1 MSDDAFLEVLAGCT
15 EACAGMDLSDDGW
28 KPPDGEYDVE
38 LSDVAVGTKEKE
50 GINNAW
56 VKPTFSVVDG
66 EFSGRTFTDYFWIEG
81 GMTDPSIS
89 VKNLCRL
96 ATCLSGSEVLNPIE
110 AAEICKAAVGE
121 FLTVEIYRTI
131 AKRGKNKGTTY
142 SNIRFLQRLEA
153 TEAPN
158 DEALD
163 VDAAV
168 AE

>member
-1 MSDDAFLEVLAGCT
+1 MSNDAFLEVLAGCT

-28 KPPDGEYDVE
+28 KPQDGEYDVE

-56 VKPTFSVVDG
+56 VKPAFTVVDG
-66 EFSGRTFTDYFWIEG
+66 EFAGRTFTDYFWIEG

-96 ATCLSGSEVLNPIE
+96 ATCLSGSEVINPIE

-121 FLTVEIYRTI
+121 FLTVEVYRT
-131 AKRGKNKGTTY
+131 KSRKTGKTY
-142 SNIRFLQRLEA
+142 SNIRFLQKLEA
-153 TEAPN
+153 TEAPS
-158 DEALD
+158 DG
-163 VDAAV
+163 
-168 AE
+168 